1 MCSQGAEVACLLVA
15 YAWCESCA
23 LFALRAV
30 DPCAPLGVLECA
42 RWALSERARDGL
54 CLVGMLAY
62 ALAWASARG
71 LRMYARHQRAEPASP
86 AARGPGAAHPHPLQ
100 FWLTYP
106 HPETYYV
113 LRVKRG
119 RLTCI

>member
-1 MCSQGAEVACLLVA
+1 MCSQGAEVACVLAA

-54 CLVGMLAY
+54 CVVLVASYGAY
-62 ALAWASARG
+62 CAACVLGAV
-71 LRMYARHQRAEPASP
+71 LRAPQTGHGAASP
-86 AARGPGAAHPHPLQ
+86 EQ
-100 FWLTYP
+100 FWPGRVDPRTF
-106 HPETYYV
+106 YV
-113 LRVKRG
+113 WRRPARQKTPR
-119 RLTCI
+119 